1 MSLCPYTVCL
11 ATPWSSCLLY
21 CLNNTDVIS
30 LSHCGGILAHSS
42 LQYFFS
48 SLRFAGKPF
57 QSCWGLDYELAIVAW
72 PNFLKAL
79 ADRWPHMWL
88 QNTLVHGQLNNCKVP
103 RSYGCKTSQKSSLL
117 YPPVLCLI
125 FFQMW
130 SCVLWTNISTL
141 VLSVKRTLFQ
151 KYYWFTCSFADLTNT
166 SIFFL
171 ERRGRQEAIVWL
183 LFQTSHTCLVFF
195 YFILLLTE
203 ARSLRCNI
211 WIFFSVH
218 SCEGC
223 CIMLIYTGMFQTS
236 NLPNPQL
243 L

>member
-1 MSLCPYTVCL
+1 
-11 ATPWSSCLLY
+11 
-21 CLNNTDVIS
+21 
-30 LSHCGGILAHSS
+30 
-42 LQYFFS
+42 
-48 SLRFAGKPF
+48 
-57 QSCWGLDYELAIVAW
+57 
-72 PNFLKAL
+72 
-79 ADRWPHMWL
+79 MWL

-211 WIFFSVH
+211 WIFFFCPLLWRLLHYVNIHWNVSDQQPAKP
-218 SCEGC
+218 SAFIGEFLFFFCDFFFFLEQFGFNY
-223 CIMLIYTGMFQTS
+223 IW
-236 NLPNPQL
+236 NLA
-243 L
+243 